1 MIGPQQDI
9 YNAVYDV
16 CSKLGDV
23 YEKSPPKGTDYP
35 FIWLGQTELLPDRNK
50 SVIFAN
56 VIQTIRFY
64 AKDTQRG
71 TISQLMFDVENALR
85 ELKETDQSYIDMVRS
100 NTNVLGEVD
109 GNDNLYHGILEVEFK
124 VY

>member
-1 MIGPQQDI
+1 MISPQQDI

-16 CSKLGDV
+16 CDKLGDV
-23 YEKSPPKGTDYP
+23 YEKSPPKGTPYP
-35 FIWLGQTELLPDRNK
+35 FIWLGQTELVPKRNK

-56 VIQTIRFY
+56 VTQTIRFY

-85 ELKETDQSYIDMVRS
+85 ELKETDQSYIDMVQS
-100 NTNVLGEVD
+100 YTNVLGED
-109 GNDNLYHGILEVEFK
+109 NGNDDLYHGILEVEFR